1 MNLARHW
8 AGNDGFPVVCLPAF
22 STDRA
27 VTAAAF
33 DPALAAA
40 GGLLRCYVDLPGH
53 GESPAGPATSD
64 GVADLLSGFL
74 ERELPGQRFLLAG
87 WSYGGYIAAALARRR
102 PADVAGMLLVC
113 PGVTIDMDGRNLP
126 DGPAGGDDPG
136 WLDDVP
142 AHLREHLSLAL
153 GNRTRETALQVSR
166 VLTASA
172 PGDEEYRQR
181 LRTDG
186 YRLSDEDS
194 ALPYRGPTAIITGR
208 QDRIVGYADQFR
220 RLSCYPAGSFT
231 VLDRAGHYLP
241 FEQPQA
247 LATLV
252 SQWRARCPAAQ
263 PSVR

>member
-1 MNLARHW
+1 MDLARHW
-8 AGNDGFPVVCLPAF
+8 AGDDGFPVVCLPAF

-33 DPALAAA
+33 EPALAAA
-40 GGLLRCYVDLPGH
+40 GGLRRCYVDLPGH
-53 GESPAGPATSD
+53 GESPAGPPTSD

-74 ERELPGQRFLLAG
+74 DRELPGQRFLLAG

-102 PADVAGMLLVC
+102 PAQVAGILLVC
-113 PGVTIDMDGRNLP
+113 PGVTIDMTVRSLP
-126 DGPAGGDDPG
+126 DAPAAEEPG

-142 AHLREHLSLAL
+142 AHLREHLSQAL
-153 GNRTRETALQVSR
+153 GNRTREMALQVSA
-166 VLTASA
+166 VLTAA
-172 PGDEEYRQR
+172 TPGDGEYRQR
-181 LRTDG
+181 LRADG

-194 ALPYRGPTAIITGR
+194 SLPYRGPAAVITGR

-241 FEQPQA
+241 FEQPRA
-247 LATLV
+247 LAAVV
-252 SQWRARCPAAQ
+252 SEWRARCPAAQ